1 MYRLLQSNL
10 RVVCRGVQAICRSK
24 PAGDEGRYARAG
36 LVAMKTAQARS
47 LAPVVQN
54 RRLYNQGGAF
64 LARRKLELLNN

>member
-1 MYRLLQSNL
+1 MLQRSL
-10 RVVCRGVQAICRSK
+10 HVYCRGVQAICRSK
-24 PAGDEGRYARAG
+24 PAGRRGRYARAG

-47 LAPVVQN
+47 LALVVQN